1 MGEALFRVLEK
12 KHELT
17 LLQLP
22 HKQLQRSLSFLYHE
36 SSISKTL
43 TSTILCFSSSR
54 QRQCLAFLKKQEFL
68 GDEQLG
74 PLPIVLMYFKFKIIP
89 VSMLSLCAMAA
100 VSMTQHHQQHLH
112 YLRPVDSRK
121 RIKLQYLSIIQC
133 CCLGEL
139 LHQPYW
145 ECDTF

>member
-1 MGEALFRVLEK
+1 
-12 KHELT
+12 
-17 LLQLP
+17 
-22 HKQLQRSLSFLYHE
+22 
-36 SSISKTL
+36 
-43 TSTILCFSSSR
+43 
-54 QRQCLAFLKKQEFL
+54 
-68 GDEQLG
+68 
-74 PLPIVLMYFKFKIIP
+74 
-89 VSMLSLCAMAA
+89 MLSLCAMAV

-139 LHQPYW
+139 LHLPYW